1 MFMNEEEEETV
12 LIKLKTGE
20 HIVVPKQCLIAD
32 SAKFRELFVTLNFDE
47 HEIDDF
53 SPEAVEVFLTLLDT
67 KVLDKLEMNMFREL
81 HKLAVVFKVEWL
93 TDSCQAWL
101 KQIMNTASTNEE
113 KTFLFEECWYI
124 VDRLKNEHMM
134 DELIYTF
141 VHKDNK
147 SLISDYLSDISSLKS
162 GQIDALLRLGG
173 VDTDI
178 FLQSILQYLEDKTEL
193 DPNVK
198 YLLSEMNLAWS
209 RERNE
214 ILFLE
219 VVDTISNLTDISVA
233 DMRFVQKLMSDTA
246 RLVIPRKQ
254 ERKSRTT
261 TVFDLEKEVELLIHN
276 CGTINDLVKAV
287 TDDRVTSMF
296 KVVELLLC
304 VPQHSIPNS
313 EEMHTFVTSLE
324 SLCREKKLQKVSKQ
338 FIDYF
343 TTALNYSTCEESE
356 LLINL
361 LIEIKNNNQLSTH
374 NGNVI
379 IKCEKRVDVN
389 EEEVTE
395 EEVTRMKFFKQTVTE
410 NNGYKQFYTFKH
422 PLSVNCTET
431 DSKCGFILRTRE
443 QEDNNTL
450 VQLCTESDQYDNTEI
465 HTHDNIS
472 AKDMHC
478 YAILS
483 GTCGSNRV
491 TLPVVRWR
499 RWWWRWRWGW
509 WYWLP
514 DCTDGKFEEEYVAYN
529 VKQYTVAK

>member
-1 MFMNEEEEETV
+1 MKSFLKLIPHLCSYLRVIFQILAMFMNEEEEEETV

-32 SAKFRELFVTLNFDE
+32 SAKFTELFVTLNFDE

-53 SPEAVEVFLTLLDT
+53 SPEAVEVFLTLLKT
-67 KVLDKLEMNMFREL
+67 KVLDNLEMNMFREL

-101 KQIMNTASTNEE
+101 KQIMNTASTNED

-141 VHKDNK
+141 ANKDNK
-147 SLISDYLSDISSLKS
+147 SLISDYLSDIGLLKC

-173 VDTDI
+173 VDTDV
-178 FLQSILQYLEDKTEL
+178 FLQCILQYLEDKTEL
-193 DPNVK
+193 HPDVK
-198 YLLSEMNLAWS
+198 YLLNEMNLAWS

-246 RLVIPRKQ
+246 RLVICRKQ
-254 ERKSRTT
+254 EQKSRTT

-276 CGTINDLVKAV
+276 CGTINDVVKAV

-304 VPQHSIPNS
+304 VFQYNVPNS
-313 EEMHTFVTSLE
+313 EELNIFVTSLE
-324 SLCREKKLQKVSKQ
+324 SLCRKKKLQKVSRQ
-338 FIDYF
+338 FIDYI
-343 TTALNYSTCEESE
+343 TTALNYSTREESK

-361 LIEIKNNNQLSTH
+361 LIEIKNNDQLSTYD
-374 NGNVI
+374 GNI
-379 IKCEKRVDVN
+379 
-389 EEEVTE
+389 
-395 EEVTRMKFFKQTVTE
+395 M
-410 NNGYKQFYTFKH
+410 
-422 PLSVNCTET
+422 
-431 DSKCGFILRTRE
+431 
-443 QEDNNTL
+443 
-450 VQLCTESDQYDNTEI
+450 
-465 HTHDNIS
+465 
-472 AKDMHC
+472 
-478 YAILS
+478 
-483 GTCGSNRV
+483 
-491 TLPVVRWR
+491 
-499 RWWWRWRWGW
+499 
-509 WYWLP
+509 
-514 DCTDGKFEEEYVAYN
+514 
-529 VKQYTVAK
+529 